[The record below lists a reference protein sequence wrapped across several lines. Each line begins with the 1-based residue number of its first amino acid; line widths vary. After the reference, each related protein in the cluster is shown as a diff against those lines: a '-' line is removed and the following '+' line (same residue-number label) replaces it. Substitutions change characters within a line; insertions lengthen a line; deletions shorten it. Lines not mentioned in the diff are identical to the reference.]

1 MEKELIKYIGKF
13 QLTDLLGFG
22 NILRV
27 REEDCKDFQDYITK
41 IVVSFSK
48 EKRRKRKQLLQLA
61 KDVAENNM
69 EYDKN
74 TIAAAQNN

>member
-1 MEKELIKYIGKF
+1 MEKELIRYMRDF

-27 REEDCKDFQDYITK
+27 QEVDDFEEYVTN

-48 EKRRKRKQLLQLA
+48 EKRKKRKQLLQLA
-61 KDVAENNM
+61 KDIAGNNRD
-69 EYDKN
+69 YDKN
-74 TIAAAQNN
+74 VGAAAQKN